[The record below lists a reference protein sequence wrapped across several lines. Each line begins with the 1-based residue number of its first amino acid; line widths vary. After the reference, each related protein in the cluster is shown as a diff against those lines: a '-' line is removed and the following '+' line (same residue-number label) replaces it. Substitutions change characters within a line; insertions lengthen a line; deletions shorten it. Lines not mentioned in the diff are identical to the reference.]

1 MPTQNH
7 TYRPTVSAASSAA
20 TYSLFPVPY
29 SLNFTFSAKERD
41 VETGLSYFGSRY
53 YSSDLSIWLS
63 VDPQAAKY
71 PGLSPFTYCADN
83 PVKLVDPNGE
93 EIVICKSTNQEGKTV
108 YDIKFTAK
116 IIDKTGKR
124 YDGEKMMQYKNSIKQ
139 AIESQYSNI
148 GDDESIVNVDVDIK
162 VGKFNDGQRHNIYLV
177 NNCSVAGR
185 AGEAIDGGNSMF
197 INMNEVDIMG
207 NTNTIGRTAGHEFG
221 HLLNLNHIDDKS
233 NLMNPNSEGTNIN
246 SSQIEQ
252 AYRNYIENHINK

>member
-1 MPTQNH
+1 
-7 TYRPTVSAASSAA
+7 
-20 TYSLFPVPY
+20 
-29 SLNFTFSAKERD
+29 
-41 VETGLSYFGSRY
+41 
-53 YSSDLSIWLS
+53 
-63 VDPQAAKY
+63 
-71 PGLSPFTYCADN
+71 
-83 PVKLVDPNGE
+83 
-93 EIVICKSTNQEGKTV
+93 
-108 YDIKFTAK
+108 
-116 IIDKTGKR
+116 
-124 YDGEKMMQYKNSIKQ
+124 MQYKNSIKQ

-162 VGKFNDGQRHNIYLV
+162 VGKFDDGQRHNIYLV

-252 AYRNYIENHINK
+252 AYRNYSENHINKGIILYDYKRELKQKTFMKIIQGKP